1 MYELDDL
8 NMDEAVLKQYSGE
21 EEKITISEKIDNKKI
36 VSVGAFAFSE
46 HREIVEITL
55 PETVVSIGAHAFY
68 NCRNLASITLY
79 DTVTDIGDGAFKNC
93 YRLHNINIIG
103 TGLNTKCLKG
113 VLSEV
118 NNEVKVTIHYD
129 DDDAVLVFP
138 YYLYNYEENTPAR
151 IVNQITEGSGIQYRE
166 CVDGTDVNYMQ
177 YDRLFQAGMY
187 IDVKDASYNI
197 ACYRLK
203 YTYKLS
209 EDAKRQY
216 KDYLNKNIIEIV
228 NDMVKNEDYD
238 GLNLIFSMEILDRES
253 CMSCIDTAREN
264 SHMEGLGQLLAYQ
277 KKHFAPSHR
286 KFEF

>member
-1 MYELDDL
+1 M
-8 NMDEAVLKQYSGE
+8 
-21 EEKITISEKIDNKKI
+21 
-36 VSVGAFAFSE
+36 
-46 HREIVEITL
+46 
-55 PETVVSIGAHAFY
+55 
-68 NCRNLASITLY
+68 
-79 DTVTDIGDGAFKNC
+79 
-93 YRLHNINIIG
+93 
-103 TGLNTKCLKG
+103 
-113 VLSEV
+113 SEV

-187 IDVKDASYNI
+187 IDVKDASYKI

-203 YTYKLS
+203 YPYKLS

-228 NDMVKNEDYD
+228 NDM
-238 GLNLIFSMEILDRES
+238 
-253 CMSCIDTAREN
+253 
-264 SHMEGLGQLLAYQ
+264 
-277 KKHFAPSHR
+277 R
-286 KFEF
+286 K